1 LLPGV
6 VNPVIFAV
14 KILKP
19 VTMKKLIALLA
30 VCGFA
35 LAFVACGKK
44 AEPAAEAV
52 DSAATTTEEVVV
64 DSASE
69 ADSTASPADSAAVN

>member
-1 LLPGV
+1 
-6 VNPVIFAV
+6 
-14 KILKP
+14 
-19 VTMKKLIALLA
+19 MKKLIALLA

-44 AEPAAEAV
+44 SEPAAEAV
-52 DSAATTTEEVVV
+52 DSTTTEEVV

-69 ADSTASPADSAAVN
+69 AMDTTAVDSAAVQ

>member
-1 LLPGV
+1 
-6 VNPVIFAV
+6 
-14 KILKP
+14 
-19 VTMKKLIALLA
+19 MKKIIALLA

-69 ADSTASPADSAAVN
+69 VSADSAAVDTTAVQ

>member
-1 LLPGV
+1 
-6 VNPVIFAV
+6 
-14 KILKP
+14 
-19 VTMKKLIALLA
+19 MKKLIALLA

-44 AEPAAEAV
+44 AETAAEAV

-69 ADSTASPADSAAVN
+69 MVDSTAVDSAAVN

>member
-1 LLPGV
+1 M
-6 VNPVIFAV
+6 NFI
-14 KILKP
+14 KP

-44 AEPAAEAV
+44 TEPAAEAV
-52 DSAATTTEEVVV
+52 DSSATEEVVV
-64 DSASE
+64 DSAT
-69 ADSTASPADSAAVN
+69 DMGVDTTAVDTAAVQ

>member
-1 LLPGV
+1 
-6 VNPVIFAV
+6 
-14 KILKP
+14 
-19 VTMKKLIALLA
+19 MKKLIALLA

-52 DSAATTTEEVVV
+52 DSAATEEVVV
-64 DSASE
+64 DSSAE
-69 ADSTASPADSAAVN
+69 VPADTAAVDSAAVQ

>member
-1 LLPGV
+1 
-6 VNPVIFAV
+6 
-14 KILKP
+14 
-19 VTMKKLIALLA
+19 MKKIIALLA

-52 DSAATTTEEVVV
+52 DSTATTTEEVVV
-64 DSASE
+64 DSASDMT
-69 ADSTASPADSAAVN
+69 ADTTAVDSAAVVQ

>member
-1 LLPGV
+1 MLPGV
-6 VNPVIFAV
+6 VNYYIFAV
-14 KILKP
+14 KIIKP

-52 DSAATTTEEVVV
+52 DSTATSTEVVV
-64 DSASE
+64 DSAAE
-69 ADSTASPADSAAVN
+69 VVDSAAVDSTAVH

>member
-1 LLPGV
+1 
-6 VNPVIFAV
+6 V
-14 KILKP
+14 KIIKP

-52 DSAATTTEEVVV
+52 DSTATSTEVVV
-64 DSASE
+64 DSAAE
-69 ADSTASPADSAAVN
+69 VVDSAAVVDSTAVN

>member
-1 LLPGV
+1 LPGV
-6 VNPVIFAV
+6 VYPIIFAV
-14 KILKP
+14 KIIKP

-52 DSAATTTEEVVV
+52 DSTATTTEEVVV

-69 ADSTASPADSAAVN
+69 VVDSAAVDSTAVH